1 MVQTLPWTAYSHFYP
16 FPKPLL
22 SWIKLNSK
30 GDALQQWDV
39 SLDHAQVTFAFST
52 NLGYD
57 FANFCAVYHWIQLTM
72 PLTLLTFG
80 LSLTQNLPW
89 PTLLEDV

>member
-1 MVQTLPWTAYSHFYP
+1 MVQTLQWTAYSHFYP
-16 FPKPLL
+16 FSRPLL

-30 GDALQQWDV
+30 GDVLQQWDV
-39 SLDHAQVTFAFST
+39 SFDHAQVTFAFST
-52 NLGYD
+52 NLGHD
-57 FANFCAVYHWIQLTM
+57 FAKFCAVYHRIQLIM

-80 LSLTQNLPW
+80 LSLIQNLPW